1 MEVPCCEYHRQNG
14 VVDVV
19 VAGRLLRK
27 EVLVVDAVVGEGEIV
42 EVVEG
47 VEEVE
52 WRRIGWKGWGGGP
65 EGAGDEAKWWARWR
79 WARWRWHRRWWQEVV
94 GGEDVVRVC
103 NAAEQPSVAW
113 SEVMQ
118 VEEVEVECRV

>member
-1 MEVPCCEYHRQNG
+1 MVVAVGGSGVDAEWWPVAGCKEVA
-14 VVDVV
+14 VVD
-19 VAGRLLRK
+19 G
-27 EVLVVDAVVGEGEIV
+27 AVGGGHVV

-47 VEEVE
+47 GEEVD
-52 WRRIGWKGWGGGP
+52 WRRCWRKGRPGGP
-65 EGAGDEAKWWARWR
+65 GGAGHELKWWDRWR